1 MRWLD
6 GITDSVYMSLDKLR
20 ELVMDS
26 EAWRTA
32 VHGVLKSLTQ
42 LSD

>member
-6 GITDSVYMSLDKLR
+6 GISNA
-20 ELVMDS
+20 MDTNLGKFWEMVRVG

-32 VHGVLKSLTQ
+32 VHGVT
-42 LSD
+42 